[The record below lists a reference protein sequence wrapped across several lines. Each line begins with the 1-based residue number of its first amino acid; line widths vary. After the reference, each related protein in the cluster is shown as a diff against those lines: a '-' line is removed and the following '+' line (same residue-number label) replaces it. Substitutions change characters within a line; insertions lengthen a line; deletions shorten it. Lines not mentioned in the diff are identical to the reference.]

1 MIATTMLL
9 YTELCS
15 HTHTHTLKFY
25 HALCSR
31 IILSEHLSLS
41 TFSRLNEKHAELEA
55 SSCGWL
61 KNTRPDMDGSS
72 HESQQTLLCCSS
84 FDALFSTNTRS
95 LLFLLFPL
103 LCPCFFPSGMIA
115 ISNIREKSML
125 LKSLLGGAVKRC
137 DEG

>member
-9 YTELCS
+9 YIN
-15 HTHTHTLKFY
+15 THTHTLKFY

-41 TFSRLNEKHAELEA
+41 KFGRLNESWKHRRA
-55 SSCGWL
+55 GWW

-95 LLFLLFPL
+95 LIFFSL

-125 LKSLLGGAVKRC
+125 LKSLLGGAVKRS